1 MTDEQKQHMAEML
14 AEYLPVYATIKS
26 HWLPHELNFTLPI
39 VKDQRPGT
47 FSFQKQWRWDGLGV
61 HRTELCRV
69 TGMTSDGLA
78 ALEAAFVASR
88 AMWTLN
94 VVAVDEEPVGPKRQR
109 RRKDR
114 RGFRRLSTTIYI
126 FRAEDGRYKIGV
138 TVDVEHRRKT
148 IQNASGL
155 ATEVVY
161 SKRYRDPF
169 PEEQRLHALFA
180 GYRREGEWFEI
191 PHDHPEL
198 TALIGIPL
206 A

>member
-1 MTDEQKQHMAEML
+1 MTDDQRQSMAEML
-14 AEYLPVYATIKS
+14 VEYLPVYATLKPQL
-26 HWLPHELNFTLPI
+26 LPYELIFTQPI

-47 FSFQKQWRWDGLGV
+47 FAFAKQWRWDGLGV
-61 HRTELCRV
+61 HRVELCEV
-69 TGMTSDGLA
+69 TGMARDGLA
-78 ALEAAFVASR
+78 ALEAAFVAAR
-88 AMWTLN
+88 EMWTLN
-94 VVAVDEEPVGPKRQR
+94 VVAAEDEPVGPTRQR

-114 RGFRRLSTTIYI
+114 RGFRRQSTTAYI

-161 SKRYRDPF
+161 SRRYRDPF
-169 PEEQRLHALFA
+169 PEERRLHALFA
-180 GYRREGEWFEI
+180 EYRREGEWFEI